1 MLIFKYISYIILL
14 VMFSC
19 DEGPVFDNPLD
30 DDNNPDYTEPETF
43 ILSDINNS
51 VITESF
57 LNIEFEGNDLV
68 EEYAYNLN
76 NQGWSDWIDQSIVTL
91 SYLDEGDYNFK
102 VKSRYITGDEDL
114 TPAEVN
120 FEVDAVSGPGLRIFP
135 LFKTISN
142 SSDMVSLYLEDVE
155 NISFGTITIQLV
167 SNDCE
172 AINISSIEIG
182 DLLLENSN
190 IFIYENEDNSHSIN
204 FGISEGNQLTGT
216 GEIAKINLNNDGQ
229 SCNSDIQLIIDVE
242 NSELRDYDNQ
252 EIPIIDSA
260 NGVLNEN

>member
-1 MLIFKYISYIILL
+1 MSIFKYISYIILII
-14 VMFSC
+14 MFSC

-43 ILSDINNS
+43 IIEDIDNS
-51 VITESF
+51 IINESF
-57 LNIEFEGNDLV
+57 LNIEFAGNEFV
-68 EEYAYNLN
+68 KEYAYSLN
-76 NQGWSDWIDQSIVTL
+76 NQGWSDWSDQSIVTL

-142 SSDMVSLYLEDVE
+142 SSDMVSLYVEDVE

-172 AINISSIEIG
+172 AITISSIESG
-182 DLLLENSN
+182 DLIQGNSN
-190 IFIYENEDNSHSIN
+190 IFIYDYENNAHTIN
-204 FGISEGNQLTGT
+204 FGISEGSQLSGT

-229 SCNSDIQLIIDVE
+229 TCNSDVQLIIDIE
-242 NSELRDYDNQ
+242 SSELRDYDN
-252 EIPIIDSA
+252 IHRNLD
-260 NGVLNEN
+260 